1 MRRGSD
7 SPHSLVCFMQLQNI
21 RKDLSG
27 INYRDRLH
35 KDFFQFAKYQ
45 GRPLEE
51 HGAVKHIVNSI
62 VGRRKYI
69 LNGQFGKAMQKHVME
84 EIKEASRKEGNE
96 MPLHVKNLTRKVL
109 AHFGEHDKPAPKE
122 EKKVVNHV
130 GRTAPGCVPGA
141 PVQNR
146 VTSISDISRGD
157 SNSLL

>member
-1 MRRGSD
+1 M
-7 SPHSLVCFMQLQNI
+7 
-21 RKDLSG
+21 
-27 INYRDRLH
+27 
-35 KDFFQFAKYQ
+35 
-45 GRPLEE
+45 EE

-157 SNSLL
+157 SNLGTLSQSNRVSSINDLLKRSGKTSAPTNPSPKSFNPPIPLAR